1 MGQWTAVLSQPRRV
15 TAVDSLAAPPIIDIV
30 GAVGFRP
37 LGFCYRLIDLARSR
51 RSSGGSAI
59 TASWIAASIL
69 SGPAYPPIPTRSK
82 APLLSLAPRAR
93 SAPFVPLCPKVPD
106 LLENQDRWLAFSD
119 DFRAL
124 TLLGRQ
130 YHRSHYC

>member
-1 MGQWTAVLSQPRRV
+1 LT
-15 TAVDSLAAPPIIDIV
+15 
-30 GAVGFRP
+30 F
-37 LGFCYRLIDLARSR
+37 ARSR
-51 RSSGGSAI
+51 RSSGGQCHH
-59 TASWIAASIL
+59 SIIDIGSDVSGL
-69 SGPAYPPIPTRSK
+69 SSGFSVYSHVIESVF
-82 APLLSLAPRAR
+82 APRAR

-130 YHRSHYC
+130 YHRSTAERSFIVP

>member
-1 MGQWTAVLSQPRRV
+1 
-15 TAVDSLAAPPIIDIV
+15 
-30 GAVGFRP
+30 
-37 LGFCYRLIDLARSR
+37 
-51 RSSGGSAI
+51 
-59 TASWIAASIL
+59 
-69 SGPAYPPIPTRSK
+69 
-82 APLLSLAPRAR
+82 LLSLAPRAR